1 MALLSVIRPMG
12 TFCLLR
18 LRMAMSSPTSM
29 AQVFD
34 VQPMAVRRGT
44 TCREGR
50 SAGLYDKEETI
61 IRTRR
66 PTPVASDDDR
76 ILKITRRF
84 VKYGPYWA
92 RLLTRRLGVR
102 IHPPARPKCAGQ
114 PDAPRRAPNHGRSCV
129 PPVCQLS
136 HMGRNRE
143 ILIGRTIPHKR
154 LHRKHLG
161 H

>member
-1 MALLSVIRPMG
+1 MRTL
-12 TFCLLR
+12 CLLR

-92 RLLTRRLGVR
+92 RLLTGRLGVR
-102 IHPPARPKCAGQ
+102 IHPPARPKCACQ

-136 HMGRNRE
+136 QTGRNWK
-143 ILIGRTIPHKR
+143 ILSERTTSHKCQRTI
-154 LHRKHLG
+154 HLR

>member
-1 MALLSVIRPMG
+1 MRTL
-12 TFCLLR
+12 CLPR

-50 SAGLYDKEETI
+50 SAGLCDKEETI

-92 RLLTRRLGVR
+92 RLLTGRLGVR

-136 HMGRNRE
+136 QTGQNRE
-143 ILIGRTIPHKR
+143 IQSGRSTS
-154 LHRKHLG
+154 RKCQPRIHLR

>member
-1 MALLSVIRPMG
+1 
-12 TFCLLR
+12 
-18 LRMAMSSPTSM
+18 MSSPTSM

-92 RLLTRRLGVR
+92 RLLTRRVGGSN
-102 IHPPARPKCAGQ
+102 PPAGSPKVCRSGKRPQ
-114 PDAPRRAPNHGRSCV
+114 FW
-129 PPVCQLS
+129 
-136 HMGRNRE
+136 MFM
-143 ILIGRTIPHKR
+143 
-154 LHRKHLG
+154 
-161 H
+161 